1 VKTGPAVFDA
11 SLVVRAVV
19 PETAAARVWL
29 EQAVRRELTVHVPD
43 LLYAEV
49 AQALADYVRAGER
62 TRADAI
68 ARMDFVLRLPFDVH
82 QSQRIA
88 GAALAVSLGRGI
100 TAYDAC
106 YAVVAELW
114 DAVLVTADR
123 RLAAAVPRSEL
134 VV

>member
-1 VKTGPAVFDA
+1 VRNGLAVFDA

-19 PETAAARVWL
+19 SGTPAAGSWL
-29 EQAVRRELTVHVPD
+29 EQAARRELTVHVPD

-49 AQALADYVRAGER
+49 GQALTDYVRAGHR
-62 TRADAI
+62 TPAEAI
-68 ARMDFVLRLPFDVH
+68 DRMDFVVRLPFDVH
-82 QSQRIA
+82 PSRGIA
-88 GAALAVSLGRGI
+88 PAALAVSLGRGI

-134 VV
+134 VA